1 MMYGTIKRVMDI
13 AIALAALVV
22 CAPLFALV
30 AIAIKFDSAGR
41 VFHSQERIGRDGVP
55 FRLFKLRSMAPE
67 AEAVRGLLAADSDI
81 TGPVFK
87 MRNDPRVTRIGKF
100 LRKYSIDE
108 LPQLVNVLAGQ
119 MSIVGPRPPLPEEV
133 ETYEPWH
140 MQRLSVT
147 PGLTCI
153 WQVSGR
159 NHVSFER
166 WVRMDIEYIENQSI
180 WLDLKLL
187 VLTIPAVLS
196 GRGAY

>member
-30 AIAIKFDSAGR
+30 AIVIKLDSGGP
-41 VFHSQERIGRDGVP
+41 VFHSQERIGKGGTP
-55 FRLFKLRSMAPE
+55 FRLFKLRSMAAG
-67 AEAVRGLLAADSDI
+67 AEAVRGLLAADSDT

-100 LRKYSIDE
+100 LRKSSIDE

-133 ETYEPWH
+133 ETYGPWH

-159 NHVSFER
+159 NRVSFER
-166 WVRMDIEYIENQSI
+166 WVQMDIEYIENQSI

>member
-1 MMYGTIKRVMDI
+1 MYGTIKRAMDI

-30 AIAIKFDSAGR
+30 AMAIKLDSPGA

-55 FRLFKLRSMAPE
+55 FRLFKLRSMTTG
-67 AEAVRGLLAADSDI
+67 AEAVRAELAADTDI
-81 TGPVFK
+81 SGPVFK

-140 MQRLSVT
+140 MRRLRVK

-159 NHVSFER
+159 SHVSFDR
-166 WVRMDIEYIENQSI
+166 WVRMDIEYIENQSV

-187 VLTIPAVLS
+187 LLTIPAVFS